1 MADTRFNNLGD
12 EIMMTR
18 SEAINWIADLFEES
32 PDDITPES
40 KKDDIIGWDSLGVL
54 NLMAGFDEKFE
65 ILLTDD
71 ELQELK
77 SVNDILAILIK
88 NGKLSD

>member
-1 MADTRFNNLGD
+1 
-12 EIMMTR
+12 MTKN
-18 SEAINWIADLFEES
+18 EAINWIADLFEES
-32 PDDITPES
+32 PDLISEDTRRE
-40 KKDDIIGWDSLGVL
+40 DIIGWDSLGVL

-71 ELQELK
+71 ELQQLK
-77 SVNDILAILIK
+77 GVQDILSILEK

>member
-1 MADTRFNNLGD
+1 
-12 EIMMTR
+12 MTKY
-18 SEAINWIADLFEES
+18 EAINWIADLFEES
-32 PDDITPES
+32 PDLISEDTRRE
-40 KKDDIIGWDSLGVL
+40 DIIGWDSLGVL

-71 ELQELK
+71 ELQQLK
-77 SVNDILAILIK
+77 GVQDILSILEK